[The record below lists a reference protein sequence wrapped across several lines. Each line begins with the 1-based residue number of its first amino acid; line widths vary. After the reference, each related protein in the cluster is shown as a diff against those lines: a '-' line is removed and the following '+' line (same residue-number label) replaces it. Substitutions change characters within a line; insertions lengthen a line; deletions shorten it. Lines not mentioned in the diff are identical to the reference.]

1 MDRFFRY
8 FHGRYG
14 TGTKNLSQIRKAI
27 RQQAPITT
35 MAMICPLLH
44 LLPED
49 DARLNGR
56 RIRAKPAVV
65 KTIPRTN
72 RAIRIWPENGN

>member
-1 MDRFFRY
+1 MVRFFRY

-14 TGTKNLSQIRKAI
+14 MVTKNLSQTRNAI
-27 RQQAPITT
+27 RQQAPITIIAI
-35 MAMICPLLH
+35 MCPLLH

-56 RIRAKPAVV
+56 RIRAKPAVERI
-65 KTIPRTN
+65 IPITK
-72 RAIRIWPENGN
+72 GC